1 MIEEGV
7 FIVFVDVALVGDNND
22 DGFDA
27 IDGDDDGSDDVGRVL
42 LSLLA

>member
-1 MIEEGV
+1 MIEEECV
-7 FIVFVDVALVGDNND
+7 FVFVDVALVGDDND